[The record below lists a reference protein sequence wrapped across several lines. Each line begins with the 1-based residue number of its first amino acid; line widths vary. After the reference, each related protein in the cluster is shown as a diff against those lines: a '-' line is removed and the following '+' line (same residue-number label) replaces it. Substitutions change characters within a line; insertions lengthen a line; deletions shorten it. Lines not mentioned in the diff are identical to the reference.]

1 VKVTVLGANG
11 MLGTDVVKVLE
22 ALGHE
27 VKALTRK
34 DVDLTKPAT
43 INDCKWLARK
53 NADWVVNC
61 TAYTAVDKAEEEPEI
76 AFDVNE
82 EGVLN
87 LCGKLNGGPRL
98 LHISTDFVFD
108 GTATQPYV
116 ETDETN
122 PLGVYGQS
130 KLAGEHYA
138 EAMLDDPIIFRT
150 SWLFGPSGKSFPL
163 TMINA
168 HIAGRQL
175 RVVADQFGCPT
186 YTVDLATAIASA
198 LETNLETGIYHACG
212 SESMSWHSFAER
224 VLGVFKGEAVSIEKI
239 GTADYPTPAKRP
251 AYSVLNNAKLAAA
264 SISPWRPTDSAIEE
278 LIERLQRGGNITS
291 Q

>member
-1 VKVTVLGANG
+1 MKVAVLGSSG

-27 VKALTRK
+27 VKALTSK

-43 INDCKWLARK
+43 INDCKWLAKK

-61 TAYTAVDKAEEEPEI
+61 AAYTAVDQSEEEPEI

-108 GTATQPYV
+108 GTSSQPYI

-138 EAMLDDPIIFRT
+138 EAMLDDPVIFRT
-150 SWLFGPSGKSFPL
+150 SWLFGPRGKSFPL

-168 HIAGRQL
+168 HNSGKKL
-175 RVVADQFGCPT
+175 RVVSDQTGCPT

-198 LETNLETGIYHACG
+198 IENKLESGIYHACG
-212 SESMSWHSFAER
+212 NDSMTWHEFAER
-224 VLGVFKGEAVSIEKI
+224 VLTIYKGETVSIEKI
-239 GTADYPTPAKRP
+239 GTTDYPTPAKRP
-251 AYSVLNNAKLAAA
+251 AYSVMSNAKIIAAG
-264 SISPWRPTDSAIEE
+264 INPWRSTNSAIEE
-278 LIERLQRGGNITS
+278 FVERARRAGAIE
-291 Q
+291 

>member
-1 VKVTVLGANG
+1 MKVTVLGSSG

-27 VKALTRK
+27 VKALTSK

-43 INDCKWLARK
+43 INDCKWLAKK

-61 TAYTAVDKAEEEPEI
+61 AAYTAVDQSEEEPEI

-108 GTATQPYV
+108 GTSNQPYV

-150 SWLFGPSGKSFPL
+150 SWLFGPRGKSFPL

-168 HIAGRQL
+168 HNSGKKL
-175 RVVADQFGCPT
+175 RVVSDQTGCPT

-198 LETNLETGIYHACG
+198 IENKLESGIYHACG
-212 SESMSWHSFAER
+212 SDSMTWHEFAER
-224 VLGVFKGEAVSIEKI
+224 VLTIYKGETVSIEKI
-239 GTADYPTPAKRP
+239 GTTDYPTPAKRP
-251 AYSVLNNAKLAAA
+251 AYSVMSNAKIIAAG
-264 SISPWRPTDSAIEE
+264 INPWRSTNSAIEE
-278 LIERLQRGGNITS
+278 FVERARRAGAIQ
-291 Q
+291 

>member
-43 INDCKWLARK
+43 INDCKWLAKK

-163 TMINA
+163 TMIYA
-168 HIAGRQL
+168 HNAGRQL
-175 RVVADQFGCPT
+175 RVVGDQFGCPT

-198 LETNLETGIYHACG
+198 VESNLDSGIYHACG
-212 SESMSWHSFAER
+212 SERMSWHEFAER
-224 VLGVFKGEAVSIEKI
+224 VLSIYKDEEVRIDKI
-239 GTADYPTPAKRP
+239 GTADYPTQAKRP
-251 AYSVLNNAKLAAA
+251 AYSVMSNSKLAYAG
-264 SISPWRPTDSAIEE
+264 ISPWRPTDSAVKEFV
-278 LIERLQRGGNITS
+278 ERLRRIPQVP
-291 Q
+291 

>member
-1 VKVTVLGANG
+1 MKVTVLGANG

-43 INDCKWLARK
+43 INDCKWLAKK
-53 NADWVVNC
+53 NAHWVVNC
-61 TAYTAVDKAEEEPEI
+61 IAYTAVDKAEEEPEI

-130 KLAGEHYA
+130 KLAG
-138 EAMLDDPIIFRT
+138 
-150 SWLFGPSGKSFPL
+150 
-163 TMINA
+163 
-168 HIAGRQL
+168 
-175 RVVADQFGCPT
+175 
-186 YTVDLATAIASA
+186 
-198 LETNLETGIYHACG
+198 
-212 SESMSWHSFAER
+212 
-224 VLGVFKGEAVSIEKI
+224 
-239 GTADYPTPAKRP
+239 
-251 AYSVLNNAKLAAA
+251 
-264 SISPWRPTDSAIEE
+264 
-278 LIERLQRGGNITS
+278 
-291 Q
+291 

>member
-1 VKVTVLGANG
+1 MKVTVLGSNG

-27 VKALTRK
+27 VKPLTRS

-43 INDCKWLARK
+43 INDCRWLAKK

-98 LHISTDFVFD
+98 IHISTDFVFD
-108 GTATQPYV
+108 GTATTPYV

-138 EAMLDDPIIFRT
+138 EAMLDDPLIFRT
-150 SWLFGPSGKSFPL
+150 SWLFGPAGKSFPL

-168 HIAGRQL
+168 HNAGRQL
-175 RVVADQFGCPT
+175 RVIGDQFGCPT

-198 LETNLETGIYHACG
+198 IETNLESGIYHACG
-212 SESMSWHSFAER
+212 SDAMSWHEFAER
-224 VLGVFKGEAVSIEKI
+224 VLSVYKDEPISIEKI

-251 AYSVLNNAKLAAA
+251 AFSVMSNAKLNTAG
-264 SISPWRPTDSAIEE
+264 INPWRPVGSAVEE
-278 LIERLQRGGNITS
+278 FVERLKRSGTIS
-291 Q
+291 